1 MAGSGSFFLEVG
13 LSRVM
18 VANYWEANRSAGC
31 VLPPNQKQNKQQNQL
46 VNSQFGNFM

>member
-31 VLPPNQKQNKQQNQL
+31 VLPPNQKQNKATESTLEQS
-46 VNSQFGNFM
+46 VW